1 MLTPAGDREVTPA
14 GDGPEPLAS
23 PSPARDREAGQGAAL
38 IDLVAIMDRLR
49 RECPWDARQTHESLA
64 PYLLEETYEAL
75 EALEQRD
82 LAMLREELGDVLLQV
97 LFHARVAAERT
108 DGTGFTID
116 DVAEGI
122 AGKLVRR
129 HPHVFADVAVS
140 GADEVKSNWDA
151 IKARERAEASGGPV
165 SALDGVPMGQPALSL
180 AAQLQRRAERAAPA
194 PRRACSRRP
203 ARRRPA
209 PSASSLA
216 PSRSARSAA
225 SCSRWSSGPGPRA
238 WTPSLSCGG
247 PPGCSA
253 IGCGSGSRRAVR
265 RRRRPRLRRRL
276 RLRLRLRRSA
286 ARTWASSGQL
296 ALAGDR
302 DRGLTEI
309 ARAGG

>member
-1 MLTPAGDREVTPA
+1 MGRQADPRVAGAV
-14 GDGPEPLAS
+14 
-23 PSPARDREAGQGAAL
+23 PARGDLRGAGGAGAA
-38 IDLVAIMDRLR
+38 RPGR
-49 RECPWDARQTHESLA
+49 CCARNSGTCCSRCCSTPGWPPSA
-64 PYLLEETYEAL
+64 PTAPGSRSTTWPRGSQ
-75 EALEQRD
+75 ASWC
-82 LAMLREELGDVLLQV
+82 A
-97 LFHARVAAERT
+97 
-108 DGTGFTID
+108 GT
-116 DVAEGI
+116 
-122 AGKLVRR
+122 RMCSR
-129 HPHVFADVAVS
+129 DVAVS
-140 GADEVKSNWDA
+140 GADEVKANWDA
-151 IKARERAEASGGPV
+151 IKARERAEAGGGPV

-180 AAQLQRRAERAAPA
+180 AAQLQRRAERAGAPA
-194 PRRACSRRP
+194 ALADLPVADLP
-203 ARRRPA
+203 GA
-209 PSASSLA
+209 ASSLA